1 MSNLADYIPKGA
13 LSIINTIKSNG
24 FDCYLVGGSV
34 RDSLMGHNVKDY
46 DITTN
51 ARPEDIERMF
61 KKTYGVG
68 KSFGTIIVVIDGI
81 EFEVTTYR
89 SEQYDRI
96 SRKPEVEYSDNIIED
111 LSRRDF
117 TINAIAYDP
126 INNTFVDPFKGE
138 EDINNRIIKTP
149 GCPER
154 TFLDDPLRILRMI
167 RFASK
172 FKDYNFG
179 IEYNT
184 YNSALKLIKEIDRI
198 SNERKRNEL
207 EEILKYNFKNYSSI
221 LSMIF
226 NYLNFDK
233 KVKWMDYFIVKIAY
247 MLNED
252 VDLEFVKKEL
262 VLTNEEFNILKMIFT
277 FKDTLYSSLEEFK
290 ETLSV
295 VGFENIKYLMNY
307 YEYKHSEPYMR
318 DLKLYLALS
327 EDHPIFVSDLKIN
340 GNDLIKL
347 GYSGKDIGIKL
358 MECLR
363 IVLKDPFLNDKGI
376 LLNYCKKEQ

>member
-13 LSIINTIKSNG
+13 LFIINTIKSNG

-34 RDSLMGHNVKDY
+34 RDSLIGYIVNDY

-68 KSFGTIIVVIDGI
+68 KSFGTIIVVVDDN

-89 SEQYDRI
+89 SEHYDRI

-277 FKDTLYSSLEEFK
+277 FKDTVYNSLEEFK

-307 YEYKHSEPYMR
+307 YEYKHSEPYMI

-327 EDHPIFVSDLKIN
+327 GDHPIFVSDLKIN

-358 MECLR
+358 VECLR
-363 IVLKDPFLNDKGI
+363 IVLKDPFLNNKEF